1 LTKPNGSGTHQ
12 QSASS
17 FETIGYVQQRR
28 TLILEPELIMT
39 PTWRNSVAALS
50 VCLIMGAPIE
60 AMAGDYSNEC
70 KSSDGAYV
78 ILDGVLEKEGDSAG
92 TSRPYRIIE
101 DQILSE
107 TEGYCLSD
115 NPEAK
120 SAKFG
125 YLSRTWRQTIVIE
138 NEGSKALTV
147 KMSCDLAA
155 SGLPA
160 AFNCDR
166 DTVTKSEKSPRP
178 LQSWQVGAPGT
189 WSHNGSAMKLEAD
202 GENRR
207 FIYMNPR
214 AGLLAVG
221 IRPDAALFEGTR
233 SGNTYSGTARY
244 WSKQCGV
251 QTFAVTGT
259 VSADE
264 RTVTLSGEAP
274 KLDASCTVTGRSSQT
289 LVFDRH

>member
-1 LTKPNGSGTHQ
+1 MSPSGKFYL
-12 QSASS
+12 SA
-17 FETIGYVQQRR
+17 
-28 TLILEPELIMT
+28 L
-39 PTWRNSVAALS
+39 A
-50 VCLIMGAPIE
+50 VCLIMGANGR
-60 AMAGDYSNEC
+60 AMAGDYANEC
-70 KSSDGAYV
+70 KSSDGSYR
-78 ILDGVLEKEGDSAG
+78 IFDGVLEKEGDPAG

-101 DQILSE
+101 DHILSE

-115 NPEAK
+115 NPE
-120 SAKFG
+120 SNGAKFG
-125 YLSRTWRQTIVIE
+125 YLARTWRQTIVIE
-138 NEGSKALTV
+138 NEDSKSRTV
-147 KMSCDLAA
+147 KMSCELAS

-166 DTVTKSEKSPRP
+166 DIVTKSEKSPRP
-178 LQSWQVGAPGT
+178 VQSWQVGATGT

-207 FIYMNPR
+207 ILYMNPR
-214 AGLLAVG
+214 VNLLAVG
-221 IRPDAALFEGTR
+221 VRPDAALFEGVR

-259 VSADE
+259 VSVDE
-264 RTVTLSGEAP
+264 RTVTLSGDAP
-274 KLDASCTVTGRSSQT
+274 KLDKACAVTGQSPQR